1 MKEHSL
7 ILILVLFAALLIVLV
22 LWIVNRERL
31 SSRRFLHKNML
42 DRVEHARQSDLL
54 KAIISTQ
61 EQERSRIA
69 ANLHDSVGAEL
80 SMLKLNL
87 SRYAFDLNKK
97 HIDSAPL
104 LKELENLDETIDHIR
119 NICKDLYPVT
129 LQSYGFIRTFEEL
142 VAKINSRSTLVC
154 RYKFNIKESDLF
166 TDLEAKLNLLRL
178 FQEIVN
184 NLLKYAECSILDIGF
199 MKYENDIKII
209 LRHNGLP
216 FDNDT
221 VNSMLAKG
229 KGLGLASIN
238 NRIFLMKGKIDYC
251 IVNNGS
257 EIIISLPI
265 TNDKKD

>member
-7 ILILVLFAALLIVLV
+7 ILSVVLIAAVLIVLV
-22 LWIVNRERL
+22 IWIVNRERI
-31 SSRRFLHKNML
+31 SSKRFLHKNML

-54 KAIISTQ
+54 KAIIRTQ

-87 SRYAFDLNKK
+87 SRYAFDLNNKNV
-97 HIDSAPL
+97 DTATL
-104 LKELENLDETIDHIR
+104 LKELENLDETIEHIR

-142 VAKINSRSTLVC
+142 VTKINSRSTLIC
-154 RYKFNIKESDLF
+154 RYKFNLKESDLF
-166 TDLEAKLNLLRL
+166 TDLESKLNLLRL
-178 FQEIVN
+178 FQELVN
-184 NLLKYAECSILDIGF
+184 NLLKYAQCSILDIGF

-209 LRHNGLP
+209 LHHNGMP
-216 FDNDT
+216 FDNNM
-221 VNSMLAKG
+221 VSEMLAKG
-229 KGLGLASIN
+229 KGIGLASIY
-238 NRIFLMKGKIDYC
+238 NRIFLMKGKIDYY
-251 IVNNGS
+251 IVNSGS
-257 EIIISLPI
+257 EIIIALPI